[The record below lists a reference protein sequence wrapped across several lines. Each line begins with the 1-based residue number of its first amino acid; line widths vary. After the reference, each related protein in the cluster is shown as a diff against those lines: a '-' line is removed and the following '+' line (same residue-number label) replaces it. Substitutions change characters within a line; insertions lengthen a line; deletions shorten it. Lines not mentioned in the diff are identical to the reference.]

1 METTRIYQP
10 PIYWVFILT
19 GFALSIPLIAMQFTS
34 SVNWD
39 LLDFSIAGLLLASS
53 GLALRWLVWRSKD
66 PWFRI
71 GSIIG
76 ILAVFL
82 LIWSNLA
89 VGLIGSGPN
98 LPNLLF
104 GLIPLIGIIGAIRS
118 HFSSKGL
125 FRSMVTM
132 AIAILTMGIVSFLLS
147 DLKNWENSFTAIFL
161 VTGFFSFLFLVSALF
176 FKVSEKRKGKASNP
190 STR

>member
-1 METTRIYQP
+1 METSKIYQP
-10 PIYWVFILT
+10 PVYWVFIVT
-19 GFALSIPLIAMQFTS
+19 GFALSIPLIAMQFTVK
-34 SVNWD
+34 VNWD
-39 LLDFSIAGLLLASS
+39 LLDFSVAGLLLVSS
-53 GLALRWLVWRSKD
+53 GLAFRWLVWKSND

-89 VGLIGSGPN
+89 VGLIGCGPN

-125 FRSMVTM
+125 FGSMVTM
-132 AIAILTMGIVSFLLS
+132 AIATLTMGIVSFLLS
-147 DLKNWENSFTAIFL
+147 DLKNRESSFTAILL

-176 FKVSEKRKGKASNP
+176 FKVSEKRKGRSPNP